1 MLERIVAHI
10 VVSLA
15 SWLDRR
21 LAENR
26 VAVDSDIDR
35 DHLRR
40 TGGRVR
46 EWLRS
51 DGVRTRVDP
60 DAGGAD
66 VQDKGVSQDRG

>member
-1 MLERIVAHI
+1 VAMD
-10 VVSLA
+10 A
-15 SWLDRR
+15 
-21 LAENR
+21 
-26 VAVDSDIDR
+26 DIDR